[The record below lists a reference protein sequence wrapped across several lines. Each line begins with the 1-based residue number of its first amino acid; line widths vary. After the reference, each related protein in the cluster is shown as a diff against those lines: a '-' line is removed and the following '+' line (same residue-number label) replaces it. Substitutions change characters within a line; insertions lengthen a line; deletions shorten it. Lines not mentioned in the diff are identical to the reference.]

1 MDFESLLKKGITSP
15 AEVTPKAPP
24 EPEPEVSAA
33 VAVET
38 APEVAKEK
46 KPRIREKGFPLRDL
60 SLEGV
65 DLGLVPDFCWRGNCE
80 NPRLVVVTEA
90 PTVFEMNAGVGFIS
104 DAARLLDMVLGEA
117 GINVGNFLANYQ
129 KIETSAKRNL
139 PPEEIV
145 ASVRATSDNGE
156 VFFYHLNTTPRFDSL
171 NKMLPPS
178 LEESFYLAAIFHNIV
193 LSLAPKH
200 ILFLGNGATRMI
212 LGRENALSSAGAT
225 LDYIFPAILTLARER
240 DGNCD
245 PWVASHEK
253 EVPAIVV
260 STDLHP
266 AVMLQNEK
274 ELSGWQARLQN
285 MAGSLGR
292 KIEVMPREATVLIN
306 YKHSFN
312 LLTTWLDESLD
323 VLCYDWE
330 TTDLS
335 PCTHRDSILVS
346 LAISRDTR
354 EGFCIPVNHPDAGWT
369 KEQRGTIFGLLRQL
383 FLKPRRATRGHNI
396 LFDNLLTRCD
406 PEIDFPAGVRLP
418 GRREETMYMA
428 YVHDEN
434 SGRGLKELCNVYTD
448 MHCYDDEIEEWKSLY
463 KPKNFGEIPLHIL
476 GPYNANDVIATN
488 RLFERLEKELAAD
501 GRGPFLD
508 IALGLMSV
516 QGQALEDMAYNGQQ
530 ISREILFLEGRRH
543 EETLKEAMLKLM
555 HAPEM
560 REFIALKRER
570 VALKYAVGRLWQPIN
585 SWRDYLAYV
594 DPNAPLEIQGRIK
607 AYINDLKLKRAAM
620 DEWGTV
626 RMANGTLH
634 PEHALIA
641 TLLKAVKDARFFALD
656 PSNDELEKW
665 KPWLQDEEYQ
675 ADEDD
680 ERYYAANAGKGYKP
694 NFNTSGAGEMG
705 EFFFDHL
712 KFPINVRSE
721 KTNAPSLSKEARPQ
735 LIGLHPILTDF
746 FAYKDTVK
754 EYSVY
759 FKPLIRGFRSHER
772 GLDSEE
778 IDWHNRSHLE
788 VTIGKVVTGRTNAQR
803 IQTFPRKGKVKNM
816 YVSRY
821 DSGLI
826 IQGDMSQAEL
836 RVVASLANERKM
848 IEAYLRGDDLHKT
861 TSVLLFG
868 KAFLE
873 CTDPKLKKEYRAVA
887 KRFNFGII
895 YGSGAPGLVTTC
907 KKEGAELLL
916 VGGYDVEEVY
926 GEVAK
931 FLNLSR
937 TDPYAYARIEEQVDA
952 LRVEVAE
959 EILARFFEAYPDL
972 SRWIAEVHAF
982 LEKHGHYYSPFGRI
996 RRLPTV
1002 YSWDR
1007 GEAAGAKREAQNF
1020 PVQSAASD
1028 IAVVAIAAMQKEIS
1042 ERRLGALTFTAVH
1055 DAVLVD
1061 SPLEEA
1067 VAVAEIV
1074 KRRLC
1079 TAKENFAELLPE
1091 FDTSWLKVPLDS
1103 DVSMG
1108 PSWGVD
1114 YPYTGEGKLLVESKE
1129 NGDPADLEIEVAEF
1143 WTWHRDKKKT
1153 A

>member
-1 MDFESLLKKGITSP
+1 MDFESLLKKGITAP
-15 AEVTPKAPP
+15 AEVAPKP
-24 EPEPEVSAA
+24 EPETKPE
-33 VAVET
+33 
-38 APEVAKEK
+38 AKLG
-46 KPRIREKGFPLRDL
+46 RVKGFPLRDI
-60 SLEGV
+60 SLEGI

-80 NPRLVVVTEA
+80 NPILIVVTEA
-90 PTVFEMNAGVGFIS
+90 PTVIEMNAGVGFIS
-104 DAARLLDMVLGEA
+104 DAARLLDMILDES
-117 GINVGNFLANYQ
+117 GINVGDFIANYTG
-129 KIETSAKRNL
+129 IETSVKRNL
-139 PPEEIV
+139 PPEEVV

-156 VFFYHLNTTPRFDSL
+156 VFFYHLNTSPKFDNQ
-171 NKMLPPS
+171 NKMLPPTA
-178 LEESFYLAAIFHNIV
+178 EESFLYAAIFHNIV
-193 LSLAPKH
+193 LSLTPKH

-245 PWVASHEK
+245 PWVAAHEK
-253 EVPAIVV
+253 NVPGIVV

-274 ELSGWQARLQN
+274 ELSGWQARLKN
-285 MAGSLGR
+285 MAGSLGS
-292 KIEVMPREATVLIN
+292 KIEVVPKEAVVLIN
-306 YKHSFN
+306 YEHSYN
-312 LLTTWLDESLD
+312 LLTTWLEEPLD

-330 TTDLS
+330 TTDLF
-335 PCTHRDSILVS
+335 PCVHRDSILVS

-354 EGFCIPVNHPDAGWT
+354 EGFCIPVAHPDAHWT
-369 KEQRGTIFGLLRQL
+369 KRQRHKIFGLLRRL

-396 LFDNLLTRCD
+396 LFDNLLTRFD
-406 PEIDFPAGVRLP
+406 PEIDYPVGMRLP
-418 GRREETMYMA
+418 GMREETMYMA

-434 SGRGLKELCNVYTD
+434 SNRGLKELCNVYTD
-448 MHCYDDEIEEWKSLY
+448 MHCYDDELEEYKKLN
-463 KPKNFGEIPLHIL
+463 KPKHYGEIPLNIL

-488 RLFERLEKELAAD
+488 RLFARLEKELASD

-508 IALGLMSV
+508 IALRLMSV

-530 ISREILFLEGRRH
+530 ISREILFFEGRRH
-543 EETLKEAMLKLM
+543 EENLREAMLKLM
-555 HAPEM
+555 RAPEM
-560 REFIALKRER
+560 REFIALKREK
-570 VALKYAVGRLWQPIN
+570 VALKWAIGRLRMPLN
-585 SWRDYLAYV
+585 AWRDYAIYV
-594 DPNAPLEIQGRIK
+594 DNNAPDEIRQRIK
-607 AYINDLKLKRAAM
+607 AWTNDLKFKRAAI
-620 DEWGTV
+620 DEWGTI
-626 RMANGTLH
+626 RMADGTLH
-634 PEHALIA
+634 PDNKLIA
-641 TLLKAVKDARFFALD
+641 VLLKAIKDVRFLALD

-665 KPWLQDEEYQ
+665 KPWLKDEEYQ

-680 ERYYAANAGKGYKP
+680 ERYYAANAGAGYKP
-694 NFNTSGAGEMG
+694 NFNTHGGGEMG
-705 EFFFDHL
+705 EFFFEHL
-712 KFPINVRSE
+712 KFPVNFRSE

-746 FAYKDTVK
+746 FTYKDTVK

-759 FKPLIRGFRSHER
+759 FKPVIRGFRSHEQ

-778 IDWHNRSHLE
+778 IDWRSRSHLE
-788 VTIGKVVTGRTNAQR
+788 VTIGQVVTGRTNAKR

-821 DSGLI
+821 DQGLI

-836 RVVASLANERKM
+836 RVVACLANERKM

-868 KAFLE
+868 DAFRN
-873 CTDPKLKKEYRAVA
+873 CTDPKLRHEYRAVA

-895 YGSGAPGLVTTC
+895 YGSGAQGLVTTC

-916 VGGYDVEEVY
+916 VEGISVEEAY
-926 GEVAK
+926 EEVAK
-931 FLNLSR
+931 ELKLSR
-937 TDPYAYARIEEQVDA
+937 NDPYAYARIEERVDE
-952 LRVEVAE
+952 LRVEIADG
-959 EILARFFEAYPDL
+959 ILTRFFEAYPDL
-972 SRWIAEVHAF
+972 SRWITGVHTF
-982 LEKHGHYYSPFGRI
+982 LTEHGYYYSPFGRI

-1007 GEAAGAKREAQNF
+1007 GEVAAAKREAQNF

-1028 IAVVAIAAMQKEIS
+1028 IAVVAIAAMQKEIA
-1042 ERRLGALTFTAVH
+1042 ERKLSALTFTAVH
-1055 DAVLVD
+1055 DAALLD
-1061 SPLEEA
+1061 SPLKEA
-1067 VAVAEIV
+1067 VETAEIV

-1079 TAKENFAELLPE
+1079 TAKENFADLLPE

-1114 YPYTGEGKLLVESKE
+1114 YPYTAEGKLLVESKE
-1129 NGDPADLEIEVAEF
+1129 NGDPADVAIEVAEF
-1143 WTWHRDKKKT
+1143 WDWYLEKRR
-1153 A
+1153 AA

>member
-1 MDFESLLKKGITSP
+1 MDFESLLKKGITTP
-15 AEVTPKAPP
+15 AEITPKAKPEAVA
-24 EPEPEVSAA
+24 EPEAVPEA
-33 VAVET
+33 
-38 APEVAKEK
+38 AKEK
-46 KPRIREKGFPLRDL
+46 PRVREKGFPLRDL

-80 NPRLVVVTEA
+80 NPRLIVVTES
-90 PTVFEMNAGVGFIS
+90 PTVFEMNAGVGFVS
-104 DAARLLDMVLGEA
+104 DAARLLDMILDE
-117 GINVGNFLANYQ
+117 VGVKVGDFLANYQ
-129 KIETSAKRNL
+129 KIEASTKKTL

-156 VFFYHLNTTPRFDSL
+156 VFFYHLNTAPRFDSL
-171 NKMLPPS
+171 NKMLPPT
-178 LEESFYLAAIFHNIV
+178 LEESFLYAAIFHNIV
-193 LSLAPKH
+193 LSLAPQH

-225 LDYIFPAILTLARER
+225 LDYTFPAILTLARER

-292 KIEVMPREATVLIN
+292 KIEVVPREAMVLIN
-306 YKHSFN
+306 YEHSYN
-312 LLTTWLDESLD
+312 LLTTWLEEPLE

-335 PCTHRDSILVS
+335 PCTHRESILVT
-346 LAISRDTR
+346 LAISRDTK
-354 EGFCIPVNHPDAGWT
+354 EGFCIPVNHPHAHWT
-369 KEQRGTIFGLLRQL
+369 RTQQRKIFSLLRRL
-383 FLKPRRATRGHNI
+383 FLKPRKATRGHNV

-406 PEIDFPAGVRLP
+406 PEIDFPKGVPLP

-434 SGRGLKELCNVYTD
+434 SGKGLKELCNVYTD
-448 MHCYDDEIEEWKSLY
+448 MHCYDDEIEEYKRIY
-463 KPKNFGEIPLHIL
+463 KPPTYGDIPLDIL

-488 RLFERLEKELAAD
+488 RLFERLKKELATD

-508 IALGLMSV
+508 IALRLMSV

-530 ISREILFLEGRRH
+530 ISREILFYEGKRH

-555 HAPEM
+555 NAREM
-560 REFIALKRER
+560 REFIALKREK
-570 VALKYAVGRLWQPIN
+570 VALKWALTRLRQPIN
-585 SWRDYLAYV
+585 SWRDYVTYI
-594 DPNAPLEIQGRIK
+594 DNNASEEVFKRIK
-607 AYINDLKLKRAAM
+607 ALADDLKFKRAAI
-620 DEWGTV
+620 DELGIV
-626 RMANGTLH
+626 RLADKTLH
-634 PEHALIA
+634 PDHLLIGK
-641 TLLKAVKDARFFALD
+641 LVKAVKEARSAVLD
-656 PSNDELEKW
+656 PANDELERW
-665 KPWLQDEEYQ
+665 KPWLKDEEYQ
-675 ADEDD
+675 ADE
-680 ERYYAANAGKGYKP
+680 EEEKYYAENAGKGYKP
-694 NFNTSGAGEMG
+694 NFNTHGGGEMG
-705 EFFFDHL
+705 EFFFEHL

-759 FKPLIRGFRSHER
+759 FKPIIRGFRLHEA
-772 GLDSEE
+772 GEDSEE
-778 IDWHNRSHLE
+778 IDWLGRSHLE
-788 VTIGKVVTGRTNAQR
+788 VTIGQVVTGRTNAKR

-826 IQGDMSQAEL
+826 VQGDMSQAEL
-836 RVVASLANERKM
+836 RVVACLAQERKM

-861 TSVLLFG
+861 TSLLLFG
-868 KAFLE
+868 DTFRN
-873 CTDPKLKKEYRAVA
+873 CTDPKLRHEYRAVA
-887 KRFNFGII
+887 KRFNFGIV

-916 VGGYDVEEVY
+916 VEGINVEEAY
-926 GEVAK
+926 EMVAEELK
-931 FLNLSR
+931 LSR
-937 TDPYAYARIEEQVDA
+937 KDPYTYARIEERVDE
-952 LRVEVAE
+952 LRVEIAE
-959 EILARFFEAYPDL
+959 GILRRFFEAYPDL
-972 SRWIAEVHAF
+972 SRWIEGVHAF
-982 LEKHGHYYSPFGRI
+982 LEQNGYYFSPFGRI

-1007 GEAAGAKREAQNF
+1007 GEVAAAKREAQNF

-1028 IAVVAIAAMQKEIS
+1028 IAVVAVASIQKEIAA
-1042 ERRLGALTFTAVH
+1042 RRLGALTFTAVH
-1055 DAVLVD
+1055 DAVLLD
-1061 SPLEEA
+1061 SPFEA
-1067 VAVAEIV
+1067 AVETAEIV

-1079 TAKENFAELLPE
+1079 TAKENFADLLPE

-1114 YPYTGEGKLLVESKE
+1114 YPYREGKLLVESKE

-1143 WTWHRDKKKT
+1143 WTWYLDKKK
-1153 A
+1153 AA

>member
-15 AEVTPKAPP
+15 AEEIPKAVA
-24 EPEPEVSAA
+24 EPVAA
-33 VAVET
+33 PAE
-38 APEVAKEK
+38 KEK
-46 KPRIREKGFPLRDL
+46 LVRTKGYPLRDL

-80 NPRLVVVTEA
+80 NPRLIVVTES
-90 PTVFEMNAGVGFIS
+90 PTAFEMNAGVGFVS
-104 DAARLLDMVLGEA
+104 DAARLLDMVLDEA
-117 GINVGNFLANYQ
+117 GIKVGDFLANYE
-129 KIETSAKRNL
+129 KVEASAKRTL

-156 VFFYHLNTTPRFDSL
+156 VFFYHLNTAPRFDSL
-171 NKMLPPS
+171 NKMLPPTP
-178 LEESFYLAAIFHNIV
+178 EESFFYAAIFHNIV

-225 LDYIFPAILTLARER
+225 LDYIFPAILTLARQQ

-245 PWVASHEK
+245 PWVASNEK
-253 EVPAIVV
+253 NVPAIVV

-274 ELSGWQARLQN
+274 ELSGWQARLKN
-285 MAGSLGR
+285 MAGHLGS
-292 KIEVMPREATVLIN
+292 KIEIVPKEAVVLRD

-312 LLTTWLDESLD
+312 LLTTWLEEPLE

-335 PCTHRDSILVS
+335 PCTHRESILVT

-354 EGFCIPVNHPDAGWT
+354 EGFCIPVNHPDAHWT
-369 KEQRGTIFGLLRQL
+369 EKQKRKIFDLLRRL
-383 FLKPRRATRGHNI
+383 FLKPRKATRGHNV

-406 PEIDFPAGVRLP
+406 REIDFPKGVRLP
-418 GRREETMYMA
+418 GERQETMYMA

-434 SGRGLKELCNVYTD
+434 SGKGLKELCNVYTD
-448 MHCYDDEIEEWKSLY
+448 MHCYDDAIEEY
-463 KPKNFGEIPLHIL
+463 KKLNKPEHYGKIPLDIL

-488 RLFERLEKELAAD
+488 RLFARLEKELATDA
-501 GRGPFLD
+501 RGPFLD
-508 IALGLMSV
+508 IALRLMSV

-530 ISREILFLEGRRH
+530 ISREILFYEGKRH
-543 EETLKEAMLKLM
+543 EENLKEAMLKLM
-555 HAPEM
+555 YAPEM
-560 REFIALKRER
+560 RKFIALKREK
-570 VALKYAVGRLWQPIN
+570 VALKYAVGRLRQPLN
-585 SWRDYLAYV
+585 AWRDYVIHV
-594 DPNAPLEIQGRIK
+594 DNNAPDEIRQKIK
-607 AYINDLKLKRAAM
+607 AWTNDLKFKRAAM
-620 DEWGTV
+620 DEEGIV

-634 PEHALIA
+634 PDSRMIA
-641 TLLKAVKDARFFALD
+641 RLLKTIKEIRFAALD
-656 PSNDELEKW
+656 PENDNLELW
-665 KPWLQDEEYQ
+665 KPWLKDEEYQ
-675 ADEDD
+675 ADE
-680 ERYYAANAGKGYKP
+680 EEELYYAANAGKGYKP
-694 NFNTSGAGEMG
+694 NFNTHGGGEMG
-705 EFFFDHL
+705 EFFFEHL
-712 KFPINVRSE
+712 KFPVNFRSE

-759 FKPLIRGFRSHER
+759 FKPVIRGFRLHEA
-772 GLDSEE
+772 GQDSEE
-778 IDWHNRSHLE
+778 IDWLGRSHLE
-788 VTIGKVVTGRTNAQR
+788 VTIGQVVTGRTNAKR

-821 DSGLI
+821 DAEPRGLI

-836 RVVASLANERKM
+836 RVVACLANERKM

-861 TSVLLFG
+861 TSLLLFG
-868 KAFLE
+868 DAFRN
-873 CTDPKLKKEYRAVA
+873 CTDPKLRHEYRAVA

-895 YGSGAPGLVTTC
+895 YGSGAQGLVTTC

-916 VGGYDVEEVY
+916 VEGIDVEEAY
-926 GEVAK
+926 EMVAQD
-931 FLNLSR
+931 LGLSR
-937 TDPYAYARIEEQVDA
+937 KDPYAYARIEERVDE
-952 LRVEVAE
+952 LRVEIAE
-959 EILARFFEAYPDL
+959 GILSRFFEAYPDL
-972 SRWIAEVHAF
+972 SRWTTRVHTF
-982 LEKHGHYYSPFGRI
+982 LEQHGYYYSPFGRI
-996 RRLPTV
+996 RRLPTI
-1002 YSWDR
+1002 YSYNQ
-1007 GEAAGAKREAQNF
+1007 GEAAAAKREAQNF

-1028 IAVVAIAAMQKEIS
+1028 IAVVAIAAIQKEIA
-1042 ERRLGALTFTAVH
+1042 ERQLGALTFTAVH

-1061 SPLEEA
+1061 SPFK
-1067 VAVAEIV
+1067 VAVETAEIV

-1114 YPYTGEGKLLVESKE
+1114 YPYLPGGKLLVESKE
-1129 NGDPADLEIEVAEF
+1129 NGDPADLEIEVSEF
-1143 WTWHRDKKKT
+1143 WNWYLDKRK
-1153 A
+1153 AA